1 MNLSIILTQKMFQ
14 IFFFLLPDKTT
25 TVLKQRGWI
34 LANGSCMAMVIP
46 LIGGSCKVMLV
57 VAFGFLPQNFGRF
70 QGPMNN
76 TLSFYE

>member
-1 MNLSIILTQKMFQ
+1 MNLLLFYTKNVSK
-14 IFFFLLPDKTT
+14 IFFPATDKTT
-25 TVLKQRGWI
+25 TKTTLLRGHQ
-34 LANGSCMAMVIP
+34 AMGIP

>member
-1 MNLSIILTQKMFQ
+1 MNLLLFYTKNVSNS
-14 IFFFLLPDKTT
+14 FFPSTDKTT
-25 TVLKQRGWI
+25 TKTTLLRGHQ
-34 LANGSCMAMVIP
+34 AMVIP